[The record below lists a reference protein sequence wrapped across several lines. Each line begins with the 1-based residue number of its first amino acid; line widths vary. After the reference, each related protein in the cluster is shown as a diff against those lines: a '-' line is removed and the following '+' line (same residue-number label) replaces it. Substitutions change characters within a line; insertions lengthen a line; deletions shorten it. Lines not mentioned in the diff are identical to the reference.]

1 MDKQMNDK
9 DYIIEEKIGKIIK
22 VEESTEKQINQKQE
36 FSNIKRIA
44 CSAIIT
50 LGIAASITSTVGAAK
65 LYDLYK
71 DIKIEYEE
79 ELLKTFEMLEY
90 NETEMTKFLISI
102 GKTEEESEKVIIKL
116 KEQLN
121 NNQNI
126 IVGKE
131 K

>member
-36 FSNIKRIA
+36 FSNLKRIA

-50 LGIAASITSTVGAAK
+50 LGIASSITSTVGAVK

-90 NETEMTKFLISI
+90 NEIEMTKFLIYI
-102 GKTEEESEKVIIKL
+102 GKRTIK
-116 KEQLN
+116 
-121 NNQNI
+121 
-126 IVGKE
+126 
-131 K
+131 